1 MAQTSLET
9 TFDRVDRQ
17 ITRFMAET
25 GLTLLR
31 ISIGIVYLWFGALK
45 VIGASPAAPLI
56 AEAWDFMPMSMD
68 LFVRI
73 IGALE
78 MLIGIGFI
86 FKIAMRLVIGAML
99 MQMIGAMSPLVL
111 APGRIWA
118 QFPHLLTLEGQ
129 YVIKDIILISAALVI
144 GATVR
149 GGGLTEKPEVKAID
163 EAIEQTEEVRRKV
176 A

>member
-1 MAQTSLET
+1 MAQTSLES
-9 TFDRVDRQ
+9 TFDRIDRH

-25 GLTLLR
+25 GIKLLR

-45 VIGASPAAPLI
+45 VIGVSPAAPLI
-56 AEAWDFMPMSMD
+56 SDAWSFMPMPPNT
-68 LFVRI
+68 FVQI
-73 IGALE
+73 IGVLE
-78 MLIGIGFI
+78 ILIGLGFI
-86 FKIAMRLVIGAML
+86 SRIAMRLVIGAML
-99 MQMIGAMSPLVL
+99 MQMLGAMSPLIL
-111 APGRIWA
+111 APDRMWA
-118 QFPHLLTLEGQ
+118 QFPHALTLEGQ

-163 EAIEQTEEVRRKV
+163 EAIEEQDRRKV